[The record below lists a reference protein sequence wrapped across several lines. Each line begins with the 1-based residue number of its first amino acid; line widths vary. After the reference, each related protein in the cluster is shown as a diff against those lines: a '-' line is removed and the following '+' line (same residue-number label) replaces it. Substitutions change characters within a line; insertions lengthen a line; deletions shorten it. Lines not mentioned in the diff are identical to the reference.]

1 MQYVNLGATG
11 LRVSKICLGC
21 MTYGSSKWRPWI
33 LEEEAA
39 MPLLRRSIELGI
51 NFFDTANVYS
61 NGVSEIILGKAIK
74 EYGDRDNTVI
84 ATKVFFP
91 VDSGPNGMGLS
102 RKSIMQAIDASLKR
116 LQMDYIDL
124 YQIHRFDPR
133 TPLEETLEA
142 LHDVVKAGKALY
154 IGASSMFAWQFMK
167 MLSIQ
172 EREGFTRFISM
183 QNQYSLLYR
192 EEEREMAPLCRAEG
206 VGMIPWSP
214 LARGL
219 LAGSREAGTKRA
231 QTDEMMAQLFN
242 PETDPAIL
250 DAVNTVAKAHDTGP
264 AQIALAWLLAKQ
276 PVTAPIIGASKMP
289 QLDDAVAAVNVK
301 LSEGDIKQL
310 EAPYKARPNIAFR

>member
-250 DAVNTVAKAHDTGP
+250 DAVNAVAKAHNTGP
-264 AQIALAWLLAKQ
+264 AQIALAWLLAKP
-276 PVTAPIIGASKMP
+276 PVTTPIIGASKMP

-301 LSEGDIKQL
+301 LSEADIKQL

>member
-301 LSEGDIKQL
+301 LSEADIKQL

>member
-250 DAVNTVAKAHDTGP
+250 DAVNAVAKAHNTGP